1 MRLDN
6 TKHLLIDV
14 EATLK
19 KGLLT
24 IENGQLKIALV
35 INNNNELLG
44 ILSDGDVRRA
54 LLRNLSLEDSVC
66 EAMNTNFISAS
77 KEISDK
83 KIYELMKKHSIQH
96 IPILDKNRRIIELF
110 VHKGFVVE
118 EKQNLK
124 NSVVIMAGGEGK
136 RLRPLTNDCP
146 KPMIKVNGKPMIQIL
161 IEKLIE
167 SGFRNFYISVNYL
180 KEKIIDYFGDGKS
193 LGINIK
199 YLIEEKPLGTAG
211 SLQLLPKTIKDPILV
226 MNADVLT
233 KFDLNYLLNFHYK
246 RKAKAT
252 LSVLQSEFQI
262 PFGVVKTKGN
272 KLVDFEEKPIHKH
285 IVNAG
290 IYIINSEILSLVKK
304 DEFLDMPDLMMRALK
319 SNQKILVCPIH
330 EYWIDIGLPDKLN
343 QVVSDLKDKTI

>member
-1 MRLDN
+1 M
-6 TKHLLIDV
+6 
-14 EATLK
+14 
-19 KGLLT
+19 
-24 IENGQLKIALV
+24 KIALV

-77 KEISDK
+77 KEISDE
-83 KIYELMKKHSIQH
+83 KIYEMMKKHSIQH
-96 IPILDKNRRIIELF
+96 IPIVDKNKRIIELF

-146 KPMIKVNGKPMIQIL
+146 KPMLKVNGKPMIQIL

-211 SLQLLPKTIKDPILV
+211 SLQLLPKTIKEPFLV

-246 RKAKAT
+246 RRAKAT
-252 LSVLQSEFQI
+252 LSVL
-262 PFGVVKTKGN
+262 K
-272 KLVDFEEKPIHKH
+272 
-285 IVNAG
+285 VNFR
-290 IYIINSEILSLVKK
+290 SHLE
-304 DEFLDMPDLMMRALK
+304 
-319 SNQKILVCPIH
+319 
-330 EYWIDIGLPDKLN
+330 
-343 QVVSDLKDKTI
+343 